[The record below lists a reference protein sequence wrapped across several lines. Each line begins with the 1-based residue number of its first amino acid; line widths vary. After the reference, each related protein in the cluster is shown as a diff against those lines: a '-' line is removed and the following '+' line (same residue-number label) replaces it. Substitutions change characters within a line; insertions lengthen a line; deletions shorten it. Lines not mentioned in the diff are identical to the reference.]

1 MKKEDYHEKWCP
13 MGRLSLQ
20 HSNNKGDIQVIP
32 GGAFNSVLYSSSL
45 NSNDGGKPY
54 LSSMCIGEQCP
65 MYRKALLPWRW
76 GRCAFSHDNSL
87 STLMLALVGAGVL
100 GIFCLMLAAFWR

>member
-1 MKKEDYHEKWCP
+1 MKKDAYQDKWCP

-20 HSNNKGDIQVIP
+20 HSNNRGDIQVIP

-54 LSSMCIGEQCP
+54 LSSICIGEQCP
-65 MYRKALLPWRW
+65 MYRKTLAPWGW
-76 GRCAFSHDNSL
+76 GRCALAHDN
-87 STLMLALVGAGVL
+87 TLQTFLLACIGTGVL
-100 GIFCLMLAAFWR
+100 GIFILMFATF

>member
-1 MKKEDYHEKWCP
+1 MKKDAYQNKWCP

-20 HSNNKGDIQVIP
+20 HSNNRGDIQVVP

-54 LSSMCIGEQCP
+54 LAFTCIGEQCA
-65 MYRKALLPWRW
+65 MYRKPLMPWSW
-76 GRCAFSHDNSL
+76 GRCALAHDN
-87 STLMLALVGAGVL
+87 LASVFFLACIGIGVI
-100 GIFCLMLAAFWR
+100 GIFSLLLIAFWR

>member
-1 MKKEDYHEKWCP
+1 

-20 HSNNKGDIQVIP
+20 HSNNRGDIQVVP

-54 LSSMCIGEQCP
+54 LAFTCIGEQCA
-65 MYRKALLPWRW
+65 MYRKPLMPWSW
-76 GRCAFSHDNSL
+76 ERCALAHDN
-87 STLMLALVGAGVL
+87 LASVFFLACIGIGVI
-100 GIFCLMLAAFWR
+100 GIFSLLLIAFWR